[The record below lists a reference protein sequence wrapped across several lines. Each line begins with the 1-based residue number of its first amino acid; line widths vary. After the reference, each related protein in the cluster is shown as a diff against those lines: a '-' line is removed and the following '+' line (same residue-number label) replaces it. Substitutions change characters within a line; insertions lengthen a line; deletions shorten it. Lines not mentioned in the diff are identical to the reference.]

1 VTKAEGQIR
10 IDSIAV
16 GEASI
21 NLLGPNINLA
31 AKYALCNISTGE
43 KFGSGNRNQ
52 NWSDETLT
60 KLAEL
65 VECIEKDIIQDV
77 FVNATTVSGRV
88 EQSNYAEDGIPGL

>member
-31 AKYALCNISTGE
+31 AGE